1 MTGEFSTQLRVATR
15 RGVVAAGT
23 AVLVCG
29 LSVLAGWAIGR
40 PVLSILEPA
49 KIAMVP
55 NAATAF
61 VASGAAVILLAAA
74 PEHRFARVVR
84 ALLALF
90 VLMLGVATVL
100 ERLLAIDLG
109 IDLLLFEQAVR
120 NAPWSPPGRMALNSA
135 MSFMLSGIAL
145 LLLDTRAVRNHHLAQ
160 FLALATFF
168 IAFLGL
174 LGYAYGVDPL
184 YTMGQP
190 SGGMAL
196 LTALTF
202 SALSLGA
209 FLARADSGLAALITN
224 DRASGLFS
232 RRLAPAAILVPVA
245 VGWLL
250 LAFRRAGWVD
260 DSVGIALFVVTVFG
274 LYLLL
279 LIRSARAVDRLDR
292 EREELL
298 EESRRAREDA
308 EAANRAK
315 MQFLTSMSHEL
326 RTPLNAI
333 AGYVQL
339 LEIGVHG
346 PVTEA
351 QLRALERT
359 RRSQQHLLALINDVL
374 NFAKLDAGRVE
385 FRVTTVG
392 VHDVLNTLEALVL
405 PQLAAKSLRFTMS
418 CDDPVLAL
426 RADREKLQQI
436 LINLLSNAIKFTP
449 DGGTIT
455 LACSASGSMVRVS
468 VRDTGV
474 GIAPEALDTIFEPF
488 VQVDRSLTN
497 LTEGAGLGLAIS
509 RELARG
515 MGGELVAE
523 SVPGEGSTFTLTMPV
538 AQRATRPGFKP
549 DEGPLAVR

>member
-1 MTGEFSTQLRVATR
+1 ME
-15 RGVVAAGT
+15 
-23 AVLVCG
+23 
-29 LSVLAGWAIGR
+29 
-40 PVLSILEPA
+40 
-49 KIAMVP
+49 
-55 NAATAF
+55 
-61 VASGAAVILLAAA
+61 
-74 PEHRFARVVR
+74 
-84 ALLALF
+84 
-90 VLMLGVATVL
+90 LGH
-100 ERLLAIDLG
+100 
-109 IDLLLFEQAVR
+109 DLLLFERAVR
-120 NAPWSPPGRMALNSA
+120 STPWTPPGRMSLNTSIGFVLT
-135 MSFMLSGIAL
+135 SVAL
-145 LLLDTRAVRNHHLAQ
+145 LLLDTRKIRFHQLAQ
-160 FLALATFF
+160 LLALTTFF

-174 LGYAYGVDPL
+174 LGYAYGVNPL
-184 YTMGQP
+184 YTMGQTT
-190 SGGMAL
+190 GGMAL

-202 SALSLGA
+202 VTLSLGA
-209 FLARADSGLAALITN
+209 FLVRPASGLAALFTN
-224 DRASGLFS
+224 ERASGLFA
-232 RRLAPAAILVPVA
+232 RRLAPSALLIPVA

-274 LYLLL
+274 LYLIL

-292 EREELL
+292 EREQLL
-298 EESRRAREDA
+298 EDAKRAREEA

-333 AGYVQL
+333 AGYIQL
-339 LEIGVHG
+339 LELGVHG

-385 FRVTTVG
+385 FRVVTVG
-392 VHDVLNTLEALVL
+392 VHDVMNTLEALVL
-405 PQLAAKSLRFTMS
+405 PQLAAKQLHYTMS

-436 LINLLSNAIKFTP
+436 LLNLLSNAIKFTP
-449 DGGTIT
+449 AGGSIALMCTGQASEARIT
-455 LACSASGSMVRVS
+455 

-474 GIAPEALDTIFEPF
+474 GIAMEALDSIFEPF

-515 MGGELVAE
+515 MGGELTAE
-523 SVPGEGSTFTLTMPV
+523 SVPGEGSTFTLTMP
-538 AQRATRPGFKP
+538 RAYLPARTDRRP
-549 DEGPLAVR
+549 DETPLVAR

>member
-1 MTGEFSTQLRVATR
+1 
-15 RGVVAAGT
+15 
-23 AVLVCG
+23 
-29 LSVLAGWAIGR
+29 
-40 PVLSILEPA
+40 
-49 KIAMVP
+49 MVP
-55 NAATAF
+55 NVASAF
-61 VASGAAVILLAAA
+61 VASGAAMILLAAFPDQRVA
-74 PEHRFARVVR
+74 RVGRFA
-84 ALLALF
+84 LALF
-90 VLMLGVATVL
+90 VLLLGLATLL
-100 ERLLAIDLG
+100 ERLVAVDFG
-109 IDLLLFEQAVR
+109 IDLILFEQAMR
-120 NAPWSPPGRMALNSA
+120 RTPWDPPGRMALNSA
-135 MSFMLSGIAL
+135 MSFTLSGLAL
-145 LLLDTRAVRNHHLAQ
+145 LLLETRRVRSHHLAQ

-184 YTMGQP
+184 YTLGQ
-190 SGGMAL
+190 STGGMAL

-202 SALSLGA
+202 ATLSLGL
-209 FLARADSGLAALITN
+209 FLVRAESGLAALITN
-224 DRASGLFS
+224 ERASGLFS
-232 RRLAPAAILVPVA
+232 RRLAPAAVLVPVA

-279 LIRSARAVDRLDR
+279 LIRSARAVERLDR
-292 EREELL
+292 EREALL

-351 QLRALERT
+351 QLGALERT

-385 FRVTTVG
+385 FRVIAVA

-405 PQLAAKSLRFTMS
+405 PQLAAKSLQYTMS
-418 CDDPVLAL
+418 CDDPTLAL

-449 DGGTIT
+449 DGGSIA
-455 LACSASGSMVRVS
+455 LACAASDSMVRVT

-523 SVPGEGSTFTLTMPV
+523 SVPGEGSIFTLTMP
-538 AQRATRPGFKP
+538 RAYLPVRSDLQP